1 MSLSLTTTLPK
12 EEQEI
17 LIQTRLDIPLGVKRA
32 IQDIDPRLIGQKVPA
47 NYPEKL
53 SWADY
58 SRDHTHGE
66 LDVYGP
72 VDGIFCIKA
81 IFIIQIRNSRH
92 MVGRIRDARG
102 GGGWR
107 DSTPEDLEAYLKEG
121 QNRTWA
127 HLHYY

>member
-1 MSLSLTTTLPK
+1 MSLFLKK
-12 EEQEI
+12 EEEDSM
-17 LIQTRLDIPLGVKRA
+17 IQTRLNIPLGVKRSEE
-32 IQDIDPRLIGQKVPA
+32 DIDRRFIGKCIPA
-47 NYPEKL
+47 DYPDKL

-58 SRDHTHGE
+58 SRKHTHGE
-66 LDVYGP
+66 LDVYGV

-81 IFIIQIRNSRH
+81 VFIIQIRNSRH

-107 DSTPEDLEAYLKEG
+107 DSTPEDLEVYLKEG
-121 QNRTWA
+121 QNRAWA